1 MSRNS
6 NTLLNRKNVTKSHPM
21 KHRRDSASSM
31 ESFNS
36 FSQEERLCKDRDS
49 EVLAAAADIKEYNVH
64 MIAKEAQ
71 NNTQDLSRKL
81 LIVLAVFSATG
92 VLFLLF
98 IATLLLRQP
107 FLVSGIPVHSSREVA
122 RTAHKAAA
130 CYLTLLI
137 VCTVHIIRPDF
148 AGYEKL
154 ILTKILSM
162 VKKRM
167 GRQSRRED

>member
-1 MSRNS
+1 
-6 NTLLNRKNVTKSHPM
+6 
-21 KHRRDSASSM
+21 M
-31 ESFNS
+31 ESFSS
-36 FSQEERLCKDRDS
+36 FSQEERLCKDRDV
-49 EVLAAAADIKEYNVH
+49 EVMVAAATDIKEYNVH
-64 MIAKEAQ
+64 MIAKELQ
-71 NNTQDLSRKL
+71 NDTQDLSRKL

-98 IATLLLRQP
+98 IATLLHRQP

-130 CYLTLLI
+130 CYLALLI

-154 ILTKILSM
+154 ILKRILST
-162 VKKRM
+162 VKNRM
-167 GRQSRRED
+167 GHQSRRED